1 VIAHEDRGVLA
12 EAGVGGRPA
21 PAERGLVDD
30 VVVDEGGR
38 VQELDDAPEPHAP
51 STGIG
56 PQRRAQENQDGPE
69 PLPAGERDMLSEL
82 ADELDGRVGQLPVDL
97 RLAGAER
104 VAEELE
110 QTLSEDAFH
119 AEAHAARLAT
129 GRNRGNIA
137 TVSE

>member
-1 VIAHEDRGVLA
+1 MIAHENGGVLA

-21 PAERGLVDD
+21 PPERGLVDD
-30 VVVDEGGR
+30 VVVDERGR

-56 PQRRAQENQDGPE
+56 PQRRAEENQDGSE
-69 PLPAGERDMLSEL
+69 PLPAGERDVLPEL
-82 ADELDGRVGQLPVDL
+82 ADELDGGVGQLSVDL

-110 QTLSEDAFH
+110 QAFAEDAFH
-119 AEAHAARLAT
+119 AEAHTTPLAT
-129 GRNRGNIA
+129 GRTRGRIA